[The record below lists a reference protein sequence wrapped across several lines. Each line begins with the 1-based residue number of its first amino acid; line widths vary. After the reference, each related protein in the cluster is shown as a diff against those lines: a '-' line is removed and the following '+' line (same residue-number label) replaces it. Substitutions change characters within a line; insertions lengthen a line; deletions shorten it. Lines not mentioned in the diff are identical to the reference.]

1 MPVPVAWSGGGHR
14 VTVQRGQGLQ
24 ETPQEVPTPSH
35 PQPRPA
41 MTWAFWGLGA
51 SSVTGGALAEPR
63 SQTAPSSIAAH
74 LCHQAGGPGEGQQ
87 RARQLE
93 VPPLLL

>member
-1 MPVPVAWSGGGHR
+1 M
-14 VTVQRGQGLQ
+14 
-24 ETPQEVPTPSH
+24 PTPSH